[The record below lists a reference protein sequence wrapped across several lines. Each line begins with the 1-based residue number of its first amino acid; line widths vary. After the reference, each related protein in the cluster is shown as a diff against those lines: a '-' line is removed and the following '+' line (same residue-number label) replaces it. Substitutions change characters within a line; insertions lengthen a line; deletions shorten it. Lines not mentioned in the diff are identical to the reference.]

1 MIKLRVL
8 VNDKEYIGSPEMVVG
23 EMWDECFH
31 RDTLV
36 CIEEYIAYVA
46 ANVFK
51 FAGLGIDVGTG
62 TVVEKSQR
70 LLEGMEAVGLATK
83 LEN

>member
-1 MIKLRVL
+1 MRVL
-8 VNDKEYIGSPEMVVG
+8 VDDREYIGSPEAVVG
-23 EMWDECFH
+23 EMWNECFH
-31 RDTLV
+31 RDTMGR
-36 CIEEYIAYVA
+36 IEEYIAFVA

-51 FAGLGIDVGTG
+51 FAGFGIDVGTG

-70 LLEGMEAVGLATK
+70 LLEGMEAAGLATK